1 MRTVFHT
8 YGMRIENRYVVISY
22 GVALSTRF
30 LSKNLVQHIYARELE
45 LKSFIKMGFDF
56 FAKRE
61 NVEIILSH
69 ESPVK

>member
-1 MRTVFHT
+1 MFHT

-30 LSKNLVQHIYARELE
+30 LWKSLVQHIYARELE
-45 LKSFIKMGFDF
+45 PKSFIKMGFD

-69 ESPVK
+69 ESPV